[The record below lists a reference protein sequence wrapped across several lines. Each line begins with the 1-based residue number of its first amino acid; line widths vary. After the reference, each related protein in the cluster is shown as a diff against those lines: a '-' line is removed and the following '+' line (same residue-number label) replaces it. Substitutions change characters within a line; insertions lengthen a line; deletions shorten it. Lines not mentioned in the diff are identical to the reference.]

1 MICSWVTL
9 VIIIIYIIMVFFIF
23 IAIFIFIIIIVMTI
37 NTFSEQVSSFP
48 KYEFQFNSI
57 QCLAIQNLKK
67 VVAKTPATDVPFPLL
82 QVIRQKF
89 SVRNFW
95 KDCIKYDCN
104 VREVP
109 IKITIP
115 LQLIILAI
123 RILLLIIIMMTR
135 APSTLARSAGTYSPC
150 LSLQRTR
157 VTRCRGS
164 KTTTTITTTTTT
176 VTTTKIKTG
185 SGGLFLFC
193 FDISLN
199 PR

>member
-9 VIIIIYIIMVFFIF
+9 VIIIIFIIMVFFIF
-23 IAIFIFIIIIVMTI
+23 IAIFILIIIIVMTV
-37 NTFSEQVSSFP
+37 NTFWETVSSFP
-48 KYEFQFNSI
+48 KYEFEINFI
-57 QCLAIQNLKK
+57 QCLAIQNLRK
-67 VVAKTPATDVPFPLL
+67 VVAKTPATDVPIHLL

-115 LQLIILAI
+115 LQFIILAI
-123 RILLLIIIMMTR
+123 RIFLIIIIMTR

-164 KTTTTITTTTTT
+164 KTTTTTRTTTTTT
-176 VTTTKIKTG
+176 TTTQQ
-185 SGGLFLFC
+185 
-193 FDISLN
+193 
-199 PR
+199 